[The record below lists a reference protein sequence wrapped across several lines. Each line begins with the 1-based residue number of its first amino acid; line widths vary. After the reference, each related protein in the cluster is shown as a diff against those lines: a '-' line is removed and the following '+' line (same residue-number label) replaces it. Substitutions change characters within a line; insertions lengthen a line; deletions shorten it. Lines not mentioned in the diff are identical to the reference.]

1 MKFTNNPKKPM
12 PIDYRKRISAARA
25 ALRDGGLDGLIV
37 TGPANVRYLCGYS
50 GSSGML
56 WVSPRETA
64 FFTDFRYQE
73 QVKREVSASRT
84 VIIRRSLLDDL
95 VELPG
100 LSRARRIGYEAGH
113 LLCSQLER
121 LNKSLSPRKLK
132 STFGLVENI
141 RQVKDAVELARI
153 AGAAAI
159 ADRAF
164 SAIVKFLKPGLTE
177 RAVANQLDFLLKKYG
192 ADKPSFDSIVAS
204 GPNSALPHAQP
215 GDRKL
220 RRGDF
225 LVLDFG
231 AKRQGYCSDMTR
243 TVCIGKPSS
252 RHLEIYALVQRA
264 QAEGLR
270 AVRPGAQG
278 KTADG
283 TARLVIESAGYGKYF
298 GHGLGHGV
306 GLEVHEGP
314 RLGKTSQDFLKP
326 GNVVTVEPGVY
337 LPGWGGVRIEDLVAV
352 TPTGCRILTRS
363 TKKLI
368 TIK

>member
-1 MKFTNNPKKPM
+1 M
-12 PIDYRKRISAARA
+12 RRER
-25 ALRDGGLDGLIV
+25 LDGLIV
-37 TGPANVRYLCGYS
+37 TGPANIRYLCGYS

-56 WVSPRETA
+56 WATPRETV

-73 QVKREVSASRT
+73 QIKREVRAGRR
-84 VIIRRSLLDDL
+84 VIIKKSLLDDL
-95 VELPG
+95 LAQPG
-100 LSRARRIGYEAGH
+100 IRKARRMGYESGH

-121 LNKSLSPRKLK
+121 IARDVPARRLK
-132 STFGLVENI
+132 PTAGLVEAV
-141 RQVKDAVELARI
+141 RQVKEPGELALMAR
-153 AGAAAI
+153 AAAI

-164 SAIVKFLKPGLTE
+164 SAIVKLIKPGMSE
-177 RAVANQLDFLLKKYG
+177 RMVAAQLDFFLKSYG
-192 ADKPSFDSIVAS
+192 ADKPSFDSIVAA

-225 LVLDFG
+225 LVMDFG
-231 AKRQGYCSDMTR
+231 ARYRGYCSDMTR
-243 TVCIGKPSS
+243 TVCIGKPTA
-252 RHLEIYALVQRA
+252 RHLEIYGLVQRA
-264 QAEGLR
+264 QAAGLKAARPGVQGRAADGAAR
-270 AVRPGAQG
+270 AV
-278 KTADG
+278 
-283 TARLVIESAGYGKYF
+283 IEEAGYGRYF

-314 RLGKTSQDFLKP
+314 RLGKTSQDFLRP
-326 GNVVTVEPGVY
+326 GHAVTVEPGVY

-352 TPTGCRILTRS
+352 TPAGCRILTRS